1 MNMKHVRYSEDE
13 KYKTTYITI
22 LLKLIPSMKK
32 VRHNLKRTLRK
43 LQSINNKSGTHV
55 RYAVVGYGGEGIR
68 FHPHVQTGYS
78 KVFMDLE
85 GVLEA
90 LNLVP
95 FTGTEVS
102 DR

>member
-1 MNMKHVRYSEDE
+1 MKHLRYFENKE
-13 KYKTTYITI
+13 YKTTHITI

-32 VRHNLKRTLRK
+32 VGHNLKRALRK
-43 LQSINNKSGTHV
+43 LQSINNKDGTHV
-55 RYAVVGYGGEGIR
+55 RYSVVGYGGEGIR
-68 FHPHVQTGYS
+68 FHPHVQTGNS

-85 GVLEA
+85 GA
-90 LNLVP
+90 LKALDLVP